1 MAKTMEYLLFTAT
14 SQQTVQARNNIA
26 DTNAAYS
33 RTKFLSLK
41 KPMATITN
49 FSLLCV
55 LWKDS
60 WKHLRDVT
68 IFAGRARM
76 HCGEFYKNIFIKR
89 STLSTSLKILLFSD
103 KSLRAIRSDIKTTRK
118 TFFICIALFAWGDDV
133 REIWNNQGIE
143 YSERTTRNPD
153 K

>member
-1 MAKTMEYLLFTAT
+1 MEYLLFTAT

-103 KSLRAIRSDIKTTRK
+103 KSLRVIRSDIKTKNIFYLYR
-118 TFFICIALFAWGDDV
+118 FICMGWWCARNLEQSRHRIFGA
-133 REIWNNQGIE
+133 NNTK
-143 YSERTTRNPD
+143 SR
-153 K
+153 